1 MTRLLNIGNKVIGG
15 GNRVLIQ
22 SMTNTKTYDIDAT
35 IEQINKLE
43 IAGCDIVRVAVLNT
57 KCAHAIKEIKKGI
70 NIPLVADIHYDY
82 KLAVS
87 CIYMG
92 ADKIRINPGNIG
104 GEENVKY
111 LVDVLKEKNIPIRI
125 GVNSGSIDKDISNE
139 YGNSAE
145 ALVKSAIK
153 HIHIVEKYDYHNICV
168 SVKASSV
175 LKTIEAY
182 TMLSGLVDYPLHL
195 GVTEAGVYRQGLV
208 KSAIGIG
215 NLLLKGIGDTI
226 RVSLA
231 GDPIREIYAAK
242 DILSAVEL
250 NSDCVEVIAC
260 PTCGRTQIDV
270 ESLAESVITATGH
283 IKRKLKIAVMGCVV
297 NGLGESAE
305 ADIGIAGGKDKSI
318 LFVKGES
325 VKTVEN
331 SNILQELLEHIEKI

>member
-1 MTRLLNIGNKVIGG
+1 
-15 GNRVLIQ
+15 
-22 SMTNTKTYDIDAT
+22 
-35 IEQINKLE
+35 
-43 IAGCDIVRVAVLNT
+43 
-57 KCAHAIKEIKKGI
+57 
-70 NIPLVADIHYDY
+70 
-82 KLAVS
+82 
-87 CIYMG
+87 
-92 ADKIRINPGNIG
+92 
-104 GEENVKY
+104 
-111 LVDVLKEKNIPIRI
+111 
-125 GVNSGSIDKDISNE
+125 
-139 YGNSAE
+139 
-145 ALVKSAIK
+145 
-153 HIHIVEKYDYHNICV
+153 
-168 SVKASSV
+168 
-175 LKTIEAY
+175 
-182 TMLSGLVDYPLHL
+182 MLSGLVDYPLHL